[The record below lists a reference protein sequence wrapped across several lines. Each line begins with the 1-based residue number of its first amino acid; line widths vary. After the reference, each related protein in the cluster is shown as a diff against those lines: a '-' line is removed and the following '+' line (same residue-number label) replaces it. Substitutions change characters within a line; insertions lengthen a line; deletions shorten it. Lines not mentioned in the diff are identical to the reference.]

1 MKISRFNLVEG
12 DSLRTEE
19 QMNAYTK
26 VMKSMFVLSLTEE
39 TNRRDILAALVF
51 DQLCIAKRHFLK
63 QKRRNESHTA
73 TQGTYFTTFETAL

>member
-12 DSLRTEE
+12 HSLRTEE

-39 TNRRDILAALVF
+39 TTGDRRDILAALVF

-63 QKRRNESHTA
+63 QKRRNELSYSITRNLF
-73 TQGTYFTTFETAL
+73 YNI